1 MYVICGYKQHR
12 LICYINVLWVIVL
25 GDFCFTFPINNIVI
39 SSEYS
44 NCKKGKKLCIL
55 FSNNLQQFVGQYLV
69 EVTYL

>member
-1 MYVICGYKQHR
+1 MYVVCGYKQHR

-44 NCKKGKKLCIL
+44 NCKKGKKTVHFI
-55 FSNNLQQFVGQYLV
+55 F
-69 EVTYL
+69 